1 MEVINSR
8 YYYKNFIIIEIF
20 NIIIMMIKNREESI
34 FLYYSFLNF
43 VYFQLKKKKEI
54 CNGEINKIK

>member
-1 MEVINSR
+1 
-8 YYYKNFIIIEIF
+8 
-20 NIIIMMIKNREESI
+20 MMIKNREESI